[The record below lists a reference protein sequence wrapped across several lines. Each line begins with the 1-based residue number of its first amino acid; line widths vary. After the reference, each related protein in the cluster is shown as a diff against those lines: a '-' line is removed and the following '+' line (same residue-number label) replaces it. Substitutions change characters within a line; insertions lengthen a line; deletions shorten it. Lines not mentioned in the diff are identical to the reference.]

1 LKKDY
6 IYSPEIKPIK
16 MEKPFLVAIAFILI
30 IILLTS
36 SCSNNDLKNSQ
47 KIINASDLAYYV
59 RTSLLMN
66 SWEGNHSL
74 PGKNNS

>member
-1 LKKDY
+1 
-6 IYSPEIKPIK
+6 

-59 RTSLLMN
+59 RNLASDEFMGRKPFTTGEKITVDFMSAEL
-66 SWEGNHSL
+66 
-74 PGKNNS
+74 KK